1 MRRLVARLKTFSPLA
16 NPLRLLLVVFA
27 GLIVVGAFVLM
38 LPVSRTDGSPAD
50 FVTALF
56 TSTSAVCVT
65 GLTVVDTT
73 TYWSG
78 FGQFIIM
85 LLIQLGGLGIVTLAT
100 LAFMLLSDRLGI
112 FHMKTLAAETGA
124 DSLAGVR
131 GLVRIVVGVTLAC
144 EAVIALVLSLRFWTA
159 YDMPFDTGLYHGVFH
174 AISAWN
180 NAGFALYSDN
190 MIQFVSDPIVSITIS
205 IAVILGGIGFPVLR
219 GFWQH
224 RFRVQRWS
232 LHMRLTVATT
242 GVLLIIG
249 FLGFLIFEWTNAKT
263 FGSLS
268 VVDKTNAAFFQSV
281 QPRTAGFNSIDT
293 QALTDESILV
303 TLTLMFIGGGS
314 ASTAGGVKVAT
325 FALLAY
331 VMWAEIRGDS
341 DVTVFKRRVPSTVVR
356 QAITVALAG
365 VGTVAVS
372 TLALSVTG
380 EYGLVKS
387 AFEAISALSTVGLS
401 VGVSG
406 ADKTLSELILVAL
419 MYIGRLGPITLAA
432 ALALRTQPNL
442 FRYPEDRPLIG

>member
-1 MRRLVARLKTFSPLA
+1 MSSLIARLKSSSPLA
-16 NPLRLLLVVFA
+16 NPLRLLLFVFA
-27 GLIVVGAFVLM
+27 GLIVAGACVLS
-38 LPVSRTDGSPAD
+38 LPISRADDSP
-50 FVTALF
+50 FSVVTALF

-100 LAFMLLSDRLGI
+100 LAFMLLSDRLGM
-112 FHMKTLAAETGA
+112 FHMKTIAAETGA

-131 GLVRIVVGVTLAC
+131 GLVRIIIGVTLAC

-190 MIQFVSDPIVSITIS
+190 MIRFVSDPIISITIS
-205 IAVILGGIGFPVLR
+205 IAVILGSIGFPVLR

-224 RFRVQRWS
+224 RFRYNRWS
-232 LHMRLTVATT
+232 LHMRLTVFAT
-242 GVLLIIG
+242 GVLLGIG
-249 FLGFLIFEWTNAKT
+249 FFGYFIFEWTNTKT

-268 VVDKTNAAFFQSV
+268 VVDKANAAFFQSV
-281 QPRTAGFNSIDT
+281 QPRTAGFNSVDT
-293 QALTDESILV
+293 VALTEESTLV
-303 TLTLMFIGGGS
+303 TLALMFIGGGS

-331 VMWAEIRGDS
+331 VMWAEVRGDS
-341 DVTVFKRRVPSTVVR
+341 DVAVFKRRVPSTVVR
-356 QAITVALAG
+356 QAVTVALAG
-365 VGTVAVS
+365 VGTVAIS
-372 TLALSVTG
+372 TLALSVAG
-380 EYGLVKS
+380 NYGLVNS

-401 VGVSG
+401 VGVSSS
-406 ADKTLSELILVAL
+406 DNTLSELILVVL
-419 MYIGRLGPITLAA
+419 MYVGRLGPITLAA

>member
-1 MRRLVARLKTFSPLA
+1 MSRLSARIKTYSPIA
-16 NPLRLLLVVFA
+16 NPLRLLLFVFA
-27 GLIVVGAFVLM
+27 SLIVVGAVILA
-38 LPVSRTDGSPAD
+38 LPISRAEGSSGS

-65 GLTVVDTT
+65 GLTVVDTS

-78 FGQFIIM
+78 FGQFVIM
-85 LLIQLGGLGIVTLAT
+85 VLIQLGGLGIVTLAT

-124 DSLAGVR
+124 DTLAGVR

-144 EAVIALVLSLRFWTA
+144 EAVIAVVLSLRFWTA

-190 MIQFVSDPIVSITIS
+190 MIQFVTDPIVSVTIS
-205 IAVILGGIGFPVLR
+205 IAVILGGIGLPVLR
-219 GFWQH
+219 GFGQH
-224 RFRVQRWS
+224 RFHVQRWS
-232 LHMRLTVATT
+232 LHMKLTVVAT
-242 GVLLIIG
+242 GVLLAIG
-249 FLGFLIFEWTNAKT
+249 FFGFLIFEWTNTKT

-293 QALTDESILV
+293 QALSDESLLV
-303 TLTLMFIGGGS
+303 SLALMFIGGGS

-341 DVTVFKRRVPSTVVR
+341 DVTVFKRRIPSTVVR
-356 QAITVALAG
+356 QAVTVALAG
-365 VGTVAVS
+365 VGVVAVS
-372 TLALSVTG
+372 TLALSITG
-380 EYGLVKS
+380 DYGLVNS

-401 VGVSG
+401 VGVSSS
-406 ADKTLSELILVAL
+406 DNTLSELILVAL

>member
-1 MRRLVARLKTFSPLA
+1 LSLPISRADDSPFS
-16 NPLRLLLVVFA
+16 V
-27 GLIVVGAFVLM
+27 
-38 LPVSRTDGSPAD
+38 
-50 FVTALF
+50 VTALF

-100 LAFMLLSDRLGI
+100 LAFMLLSDRLGM
-112 FHMKTLAAETGA
+112 FHMKTIAAETGA

-131 GLVRIVVGVTLAC
+131 GLVRIIIGVTLAC

-190 MIQFVSDPIVSITIS
+190 MIRFVSDPIISITIS
-205 IAVILGGIGFPVLR
+205 IAVILGSIGFPVLR

-224 RFRVQRWS
+224 RFRYNRWS
-232 LHMRLTVATT
+232 LHMRLTVFAT
-242 GVLLIIG
+242 GVLLGIG
-249 FLGFLIFEWTNAKT
+249 FFGYFIFEWTNTKT

-268 VVDKTNAAFFQSV
+268 VVDKANAAFFQSV
-281 QPRTAGFNSIDT
+281 QPRTAGFNSVDT
-293 QALTDESILV
+293 VALTEESTLV
-303 TLTLMFIGGGS
+303 TLALMFIGGGS

-356 QAITVALAG
+356 QAVTVALAG
-365 VGTVAVS
+365 VGTVAIS
-372 TLALSVTG
+372 TLALSVAG
-380 EYGLVKS
+380 NYGLVNS

-401 VGVSG
+401 VGVSSS
-406 ADKTLSELILVAL
+406 DNTLSELILVVL
-419 MYIGRLGPITLAA
+419 MYVGRLGPITLAA

>member
-1 MRRLVARLKTFSPLA
+1 MRSLIAQLRATTLLG
-16 NPLRLLLVVFA
+16 NPLRMLLFLFA
-27 GLIVVGAFVLM
+27 GLIGVGALVLS
-38 LPVSRTDGSPAD
+38 LPISRADDAPFD

-100 LAFMLLSDRLGI
+100 LAFMLLSDRLGL

-131 GLVRIVVGVTLAC
+131 GLVRVVVGVTLAC
-144 EAVIALVLSLRFWTA
+144 EAVIALILTLRFWTA

-174 AISAWN
+174 SISAWN

-190 MIQFVSDPIVSITIS
+190 MIQFVSDPIISATIS
-205 IAVILGGIGFPVLR
+205 IAVILGGIGLPVLR

-224 RFRVQRWS
+224 RFNTKRWS
-232 LHMRLTVATT
+232 LHMRLTVLATV
-242 GVLLIIG
+242 VLLAIG
-249 FLGFLIFEWTNAKT
+249 FFGFLIFEWTNSKT

-281 QPRTAGFNSIDT
+281 QPRTAGFNSVNT
-293 QALTDESILV
+293 QELTDESILV
-303 TLTLMFIGGGS
+303 TLALMFIGGGS

-331 VMWAEIRGDS
+331 VMWAEIRGDN

-365 VGTVAVS
+365 VGTVAIS
-372 TLALSVTG
+372 TLALSMTG
-380 EYGLVKS
+380 DYGLVNS

-406 ADKTLSELILVAL
+406 ADKTLSNIILIAL

>member
-1 MRRLVARLKTFSPLA
+1 MSRLSARIKTYSPIA

-27 GLIVVGAFVLM
+27 GLIIVGAVILA
-38 LPVSRTDGSPAD
+38 LPVSRADGNPGN

-65 GLTVVDTT
+65 GLTVVDTS

-78 FGQFIIM
+78 FGQLVIM
-85 LLIQLGGLGIVTLAT
+85 VLIQLGGLGIVTLAT

-124 DSLAGVR
+124 DTLAGVR

-144 EAVIALVLSLRFWTA
+144 EAVIAVVLSLRFWTA

-180 NAGFALYSDN
+180 NAGFALYSDS
-190 MIQFVSDPIVSITIS
+190 MIQFVTDPIVSVTIS
-205 IAVILGGIGFPVLR
+205 VAVILGGIGLPVLR
-219 GFWQH
+219 GFGQH
-224 RFRVQRWS
+224 RLHVERWS
-232 LHMRLTVATT
+232 LHMRLTVLAT
-242 GVLLIIG
+242 GVLLAIG
-249 FLGFLIFEWTNAKT
+249 FFGFLIFEWTNTKT

-268 VVDKTNAAFFQSV
+268 IVDKTNAAFFQSV
-281 QPRTAGFNSIDT
+281 QPRSGGFSSIGT
-293 QALTDESILV
+293 QALSDESLLV
-303 TLTLMFIGGGS
+303 SLALMFIGGGS

-356 QAITVALAG
+356 QAVTVALAG
-365 VGTVAVS
+365 VGVVAVS
-372 TLALSVTG
+372 TLALSITG
-380 EYGLVKS
+380 DYGLVNS

-401 VGVSG
+401 VGVSSS
-406 ADKTLSELILVAL
+406 DNTLSELILVAL

>member
-1 MRRLVARLKTFSPLA
+1 MSRLSARIKNFSPTS
-16 NPLRLLLVVFA
+16 NPLRLLLIVFGA
-27 GLIVVGAFVLM
+27 LILVGAVILA
-38 LPVSRTDGSPAD
+38 LPISRAEGSPGS
-50 FVTALF
+50 FITALF

-65 GLTVVDTT
+65 GLTVVDTS

-85 LLIQLGGLGIVTLAT
+85 VLIQLGGLGIVTLAT

-124 DSLAGVR
+124 DTLAGVR

-144 EAVIALVLSLRFWTA
+144 EAVIAIVLSLRFWTA

-180 NAGFALYSDN
+180 NAGFALYSDS
-190 MIQFVSDPIVSITIS
+190 MIRFVTDPIVSISIS
-205 IAVILGGIGFPVLR
+205 VAVILGGIGLPVLR

-224 RFRVQRWS
+224 RFQVQRWS
-232 LHMRLTVATT
+232 LHMRLTVLAT
-242 GVLLIIG
+242 GVLLVIG
-249 FLGFLIFEWTNAKT
+249 FFGYLIFEWTNTKT

-268 VVDKTNAAFFQSV
+268 VVEKTNAAFFQSV

-293 QALTDESILV
+293 QALTDESTLV
-303 TLTLMFIGGGS
+303 TLALMFIGGGS

-356 QAITVALAG
+356 QAVTVALAG
-365 VGTVAVS
+365 VGVVAVS

-380 EYGLVKS
+380 DFGLVNS

-401 VGVSG
+401 VGVSN
-406 ADKTLSELILVAL
+406 ADNALSELILIAL

-432 ALALRTQPNL
+432 ALALRAQPNL

>member
-1 MRRLVARLKTFSPLA
+1 MSRLSARIKNFSPTA
-16 NPLRLLLVVFA
+16 NPLRLLLIVFGA
-27 GLIVVGAFVLM
+27 LILVGAVILS
-38 LPVSRTDGSPAD
+38 LPISRAEGSPGS
-50 FVTALF
+50 FITALF

-65 GLTVVDTT
+65 GLTVVDTS

-78 FGQFIIM
+78 FGQLIIM
-85 LLIQLGGLGIVTLAT
+85 VLIQLGGLGIVTLAT

-124 DSLAGVR
+124 DTLAGVR
-131 GLVRIVVGVTLAC
+131 RLVRIVVGITLAC
-144 EAVIALVLSLRFWTA
+144 EVVIAIVLSLRFWTA

-180 NAGFALYSDN
+180 NAGFALYSDS
-190 MIQFVSDPIVSITIS
+190 MIQFVTDPIVSITIS
-205 IAVILGGIGFPVLR
+205 VAVILGGIGLPVLR

-224 RFRVQRWS
+224 RLSLKQWS
-232 LHMRLTVATT
+232 LHMRLTVMAT
-242 GVLLIIG
+242 GVLLAIG
-249 FLGFLIFEWTNAKT
+249 FVGFLLFEWTNNKT
-263 FGSLS
+263 LGSLS
-268 VVDKTNAAFFQSV
+268 VVEKTNAAFFQSV

-293 QALTDESILV
+293 QALTDESTLV
-303 TLTLMFIGGGS
+303 TLALMFIGGGS

-341 DVTVFKRRVPSTVVR
+341 DVSVFKRRVPSTVVR
-356 QAITVALAG
+356 QAVTVALAG
-365 VGTVAVS
+365 VGVVAVS

-380 EYGLVKS
+380 DFGLVNS

-401 VGVSG
+401 VGVAN
-406 ADKTLSELILVAL
+406 ADNVLSELILIAL

-432 ALALRTQPNL
+432 ALALRSQPNL

>member
-1 MRRLVARLKTFSPLA
+1 MSRLSARAKNFSPLA

-27 GLIVVGAFVLM
+27 GLIVSGALVLA
-38 LPVSRTDGSPAD
+38 LPISRAEGSPAN

-65 GLTVVDTT
+65 GLTVVDTS

-85 LLIQLGGLGIVTLAT
+85 VLIQLGGLGIVTLAT

-144 EAVIALVLSLRFWTA
+144 ELVIALILSLRFWTA

-174 AISAWN
+174 SISAWN
-180 NAGFALYSDN
+180 NAGFALYSDS
-190 MIQFVSDPIVSITIS
+190 MIQFVTDPIVSITIS
-205 IAVILGGIGFPVLR
+205 IAVILGGIGLPVLR
-219 GFWQH
+219 GFSQH
-224 RFRVQRWS
+224 RFRYQRWS
-232 LHMRLTVATT
+232 LHMRLTVAAT

-249 FLGFLIFEWTNAKT
+249 FFGYLIFEWTNSKT

-268 VVDKTNAAFFQSV
+268 VADKANAAFFQSV

-293 QALTDESILV
+293 QSLTDESTLV
-303 TLTLMFIGGGS
+303 TLALMFIGGGS

-365 VGTVAVS
+365 VGTIAVS
-372 TLALSVTG
+372 TLALSVAG
-380 EYGLVKS
+380 DYGLVNS

-401 VGVSG
+401 VGVSD
-406 ADKTLSELILVAL
+406 ADNTWTEIVLIGL

-432 ALALRTQPNL
+432 ALALRSQPNL